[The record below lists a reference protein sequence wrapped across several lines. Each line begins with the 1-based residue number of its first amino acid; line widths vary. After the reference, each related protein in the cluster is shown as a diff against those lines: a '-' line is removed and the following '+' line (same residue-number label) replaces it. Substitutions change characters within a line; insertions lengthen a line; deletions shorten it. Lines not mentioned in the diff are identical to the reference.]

1 MKKGGNYSG
10 EALKFDSVVGYTS
23 PAEFGI
29 LDESGLSL
37 AEYSFFGSVLTIGG
51 IVGAA
56 SCGKIA
62 DLVGRR
68 GAIWVSNALY
78 IGGLVAIA
86 LSKSAWSLDL
96 GRLLMG
102 VGIGILAYVVP
113 VYIAEITPKNFRGA
127 FVSLFVAMTGC
138 GISVTYVIGSVCDW
152 RILAL
157 LGTIPCLIQL
167 LGAFF
172 ISESP
177 RWLAK
182 VGREKELEVA
192 LKLLRGKNADV
203 SHEAAEITEY
213 TEHLDQLAEDGIKE
227 LFQQKYACVV
237 IVGVGLMALLQF
249 GGLNGYAYYM
259 NSTLESAGI
268 SSGVGSVAASV
279 VRIIMN
285 ICGLFLVDKSGRRPL
300 FLVSST
306 GVCLGSFITG
316 LSFLL
321 QGFHLGKEI
330 TPSLALAGI
339 LVFLIILAVGV
350 GGIPWIIVAE
360 IFPVNIKGR
369 AGSLVNLVSSVGS
382 WIVAYTF
389 NFLFEWSSAGVF
401 FIYAIIAGLG
411 VVFIAKLVPET
422 KGRTLEEI
430 QASIFTQ

>member
-1 MKKGGNYSG
+1 MVLFS
-10 EALKFDSVVGYTS
+10 
-23 PAEFGI
+23 
-29 LDESGLSL
+29 SL
-37 AEYSFFGSVLTIGG
+37 QYSFFGSVLTIGG

-127 FVSLFVAMTGC
+127 FVSLIMVHVTNAEYELSMTGC

-300 FLVSST
+300 FLVSSI

-339 LVFLIILAVGV
+339 LLDHKLLNKQLSKSHAGFLCL
-350 GGIPWIIVAE
+350 
-360 IFPVNIKGR
+360 IFPVNIKDR

-430 QASIFTQ
+430 QASILTQ